1 MLTRLQRML
10 TPVGGYL
17 GGGGSSGGGGGGG
30 GGSTVSDAEFEGA
43 ISQDTANKASG
54 GGGVSYGDSGYV
66 GSGGSSTDSG
76 GQAAPATYTAN
87 DGSLHTSVAAR
98 DAKNAEIAE
107 EARQAQVASDTLQ
120 ANTSFN
126 ATYDEMLNQI
136 AGTKG
141 YYTSDDVARAYK
153 QAIENTD
160 NSKYVTSTTA
170 SLFEG
175 FNKDFGGQLYNKDWL
190 DDTVDQFV
198 RGIDDWSTEAEKNMP
213 SVTTKDD
220 DTFTWSGLFD
230 SVKSAVGIDTTPE
243 GVETISIDPVNEE
256 ALQELGGA
264 MPSAA
269 PTADISVVNGV
280 TYVDAPYQ
288 REGTLKGFEDGLTVD
303 YGEQISLDEGAM
315 GTLYEAVSEAGDYY
329 GTGVRSEIA
338 FTQDLLNAHQAAQ
351 ANSSE
356 TLSRTDRRLVVNPET
371 GRIQV
376 DEGVSVANLV
386 ASGVDYLANK
396 GINYGIGY
404 AAGMAA
410 FAVTGI
416 PVFALGTAMTTE
428 TLLGAAGVADNAI
441 VDHKVSVDGDGTRWV
456 EQRIGGET
464 TFTKLEDMFS
474 NSATNAEQAEQTFQ
488 SGEFD
493 VGTSLSQGMGLGG
506 EAIKTTQQSTTPS
519 GPSKPSWSDIA
530 DKYYKLDFSLD
541 EAIAEITTG
550 VGASAETVK
559 AVEFTTK
566 VANGEDIVDAA
577 LSTYANKVMDIV
589 PEGYEQPTEAA
600 IRIGLGEDRV
610 SVLGDVYGQDLGL
623 DNPLGKA
630 SVESLNTYDQTGD
643 TNKAIVDGIVTYVEE
658 GGELPDFKV
667 PDYIATELDFDLPD
681 VDFGGINFGDLP
693 DINLPD
699 LVDLNVNLASIDFSG
714 ISALDLNVDLG
725 ELPNLD
731 INLPDL
737 DWSGV
742 DVTLPEVDLGEL
754 QLAGVDVGELDWSG
768 TNIGSLEGID
778 LPDLDFGDLEGLAKG
793 TTSIASVGVDRDLL
807 EGDEE
812 LFSMPETE
820 VNRLSQKLLK
830 AKLV

>member
-1 MLTRLQRML
+1 ML

-30 GGSTVSDAEFEGA
+30 GGSTVSDAEFAGA
-43 ISQDTANKASG
+43 IAQDTANRQSG
-54 GGGVSYGDSGYV
+54 GGGVSYGNSGYV
-66 GSGGSSTDSG
+66 GSGGSSADVG
-76 GQAAPATYTAN
+76 GQPAPTTYTAN
-87 DGSLHTSVAAR
+87 DGSIHTSIAAR

-107 EARQAQVASDTLQ
+107 AARQAQIASDTLQ

-126 ATYDEMLNQI
+126 ATYDQLLNQI

-141 YYTSDDVARAYK
+141 YYTSDDVAYAYK

-175 FNKDFGGQLYNKDWL
+175 INKDFGGSVYNDDWL
-190 DDTVDQFV
+190 DDTVDQFI
-198 RGIDDWSTEAEKNMP
+198 RGVDDWSTEAEKDMP
-213 SVTTKDD
+213 SVTSKSDD
-220 DTFTWSGLFD
+220 SFTWSGLFD

-315 GTLYEAVSEAGDYY
+315 GTLYEAASEAGDYY

-351 ANSSE
+351 ENSSE
-356 TLSRTDRRLVVNPET
+356 TLSRTDRRLVINPET

-410 FAVTGI
+410 FAVTGV

-428 TLLGAAGVADNAI
+428 TLLGAAGVADKAI

-474 NSATNAEQAEQTFQ
+474 NSAANAEQAQQ
-488 SGEFD
+488 SFESGDFD
-493 VGTSLSQGMGLGG
+493 VSTSLSQGIGLGG
-506 EAIKTTQQSTTPS
+506 EAINAKQEAATTSA
-519 GPSKPSWSDIA
+519 PSKPSWSDIA
-530 DKYYKLDFSLD
+530 DKYYNLDFSLD

-559 AVEFTTK
+559 AIEFTTK
-566 VANGEDIVDAA
+566 VANGEDFVEAA
-577 LSTYANKVMDIV
+577 VSTYADKVMDIV

-643 TNKAIVDGIVTYVEE
+643 TNKALVDGIVTYVEE
-658 GGELPDFKV
+658 GGELPDFEA
-667 PDYIATELDFDLPD
+667 PDYIVNELDFDLPD
-681 VDFGGINFGDLP
+681 IDFGGVNFADLP

-699 LVDLNVNLASIDFSG
+699 MIDLDLNIGSIDFSG
-714 ISALDLNVDLG
+714 VPVPDLNIDLG
-725 ELPNLD
+725 ELPDLAMD
-731 INLPDL
+731 IDLPSL

-742 DVTLPEVDLGEL
+742 DVTLPEVNLPEL
-754 QLAGVDVGELDWSG
+754 NGLGVDIGSLDWSG
-768 TNIGSLEGID
+768 TNIGD
-778 LPDLDFGDLEGLAKG
+778 LPDIDLSGLDMGDLEGLAKG
-793 TTSIASVGVDRDLL
+793 TTSFGSLEPDADLMGRDLFQINL
-807 EGDEE
+807 EDKDT
-812 LFSMPETE
+812 P
-820 VNRLSQKLLK
+820 LSRKILN